1 MTDTEYLNKI
11 TIIEIYCEILLGILS
26 YVPVQK
32 FSSEKEY
39 RKILNKNLKF
49 DGEYNDRTLRACIDL
64 IEDNQLAINEIEKNG
79 LETKSENKGEI
90 YLRLYGI
97 LNAGYLQYQAI
108 KELIELFKIPNKK
121 EIDKEFKKLKFI
133 ELRNKLGSHTPK
145 WADSTNENKSKT
157 KSFRIVRTELSK
169 WGNDIVIVSN
179 YGEVEKY
186 NLLPELKYFNRF
198 CESYLDIIIEKALKS
213 IFPNESKNKKWMT
226 DRLEIARIRRKNC
239 VEQRV

>member
-11 TIIEIYCEILLGILS
+11 TIIEIYCEILLGILR

-169 WGNDIVIVSN
+169 WGNDIVIVSIM
-179 YGEVEKY
+179 EK
-186 NLLPELKYFNRF
+186 
-198 CESYLDIIIEKALKS
+198 S
-213 IFPNESKNKKWMT
+213 
-226 DRLEIARIRRKNC
+226 RI
-239 VEQRV
+239 